1 MPQSQGRAFLL
12 EVNMELWK
20 DIDGY
25 DGYYQIS
32 NKGRVRTWKN
42 GRWGRRDK
50 PNIMRLHVNRYGY
63 LEIRLQKEN
72 VKSLH
77 RIHRLVAKNF
87 VENPDN
93 KPHVNHKDCDKLNNY
108 PENLEWVTNTENVK
122 HAVKNGLNVKGEASH
137 FARLTKNDV
146 LQIRSILSQG
156 FATNTEIA
164 EAYNISMPTVSNIK
178 NRDSWRHL

>member
-1 MPQSQGRAFLL
+1 MK
-12 EVNMELWK
+12 EIWK
-20 DIDGY
+20 DIKELDGC
-25 DGYYQIS
+25 YQIS
-32 NKGRVRTWKN
+32 NLGRVKSVEREVKCAYGAKRVIKERVLKQTK
-42 GRWGRRDK
+42 
-50 PNIMRLHVNRYGY
+50 NRYGY
-63 LEIRLQKEN
+63 YEVRPQVEGRKYLL
-72 VKSLH
+72 
-77 RIHRLVAKNF
+77 RIHRLVATYF
-87 VENPDN
+87 VDNPDN

-108 PENLEWVTNTENVK
+108 PENLEWVTNAENVK
-122 HAVKNGLNVKGEASH
+122 HAVKNGLNVKGEDSH